1 MNTEFWWFF
10 DAVAVVILLVTV
22 FLSGKRGFSKSIVT
36 CIGCIV
42 AVALSF
48 PLSRQMGEIFYNSS
62 ISESN
67 VKALDKALEKN
78 SVPDKMKT
86 YIEGLGYSIR
96 IDEDIFVDILT
107 NEEKDVYDAL
117 YTYVNNIN
125 GRNVDEK
132 SEFEEKLTEGFA
144 LTIGSIVKQEL
155 TAYEAEYAEN
165 FIRTEEGRALLEENM
180 YKVCNPNTTVG
191 AEYIEANFVATG
203 SKEFVRVMSFVI
215 LVFVIMI
222 IVKIV
227 EKLIHG
233 EENPDRI
240 NNELASHIAGG
251 VLGIFEGLMLIFVA
265 SACVRV
271 NIILGSDNMMMFN
284 SETIDKTIVFK
295 YVYNLVLKI

>member
-1 MNTEFWWFF
+1 MNTQFWWFF

-48 PLSRQMGEIFYNSS
+48 PLCRQTGEIFYDSS

-67 VKALDKALEKN
+67 VKAIDKALEKN

-86 YIEGLGYSIR
+86 YIEGLGYSIK
-96 IDEDIFVDILT
+96 IDESIFEDILT

-132 SEFEEKLTEGFA
+132 SVFEDKITEGFA
-144 LTIGSIVKQEL
+144 ATIGSIVGQEL

-165 FIRTEEGRALLEENM
+165 FIQTAEGRALLEENM
-180 YKVCNPNTTVG
+180 SKICNPNTSAA
-191 AEYIEANFVATG
+191 AEYIEENFVAAG
-203 SKEFVRVMSFVI
+203 SKEFVKIMSFVI

-222 IVKIV
+222 VVKLC

-233 EENPDRI
+233 EEKPERI
-240 NNELASHIAGG
+240 NNELASHILGG
-251 VLGIFEGLMLIFVA
+251 VLGVFEGLMLVFVA
-265 SACVRV
+265 AAAVRV
-271 NIILGSDNMMMFN
+271 CIILGSDKMMMFN

>member
-1 MNTEFWWFF
+1 MNTQFWWFF
-10 DAVAVVILLVTV
+10 DAAAVVILLVTV

-48 PLSRQMGEIFYNSS
+48 PLCRQTGEMFYDSS
-62 ISESN
+62 IRESN
-67 VKALDKALEKN
+67 VKAIDKALEKN
-78 SVPDKMKT
+78 SVPDKMKI

-96 IDEDIFVDILT
+96 IDEGIFNDILT
-107 NEEKDVYDAL
+107 NDEKDVYDAL

-132 SEFEEKLTEGFA
+132 SVFEDKITEGFA
-144 LTIGSIVKQEL
+144 LTIGSIVGQEL

-165 FIRTEEGRALLEENM
+165 FIKTAEGRALLKENM
-180 YKVCNPNTTVG
+180 SVICNPNTTVS
-191 AEYIEANFVATG
+191 AEFIEKNFVCTG
-203 SKEFVRVMSFVI
+203 SKEFVRIMSFVI

-227 EKLIHG
+227 EKLIRG
-233 EENPDRI
+233 EEMPDRI
-240 NNELASHIAGG
+240 SNELASHIVGG
-251 VLGIFEGLMLIFVA
+251 VLGVFEGLMLVFVA
-265 SACVRV
+265 AAAVRV

-284 SETIDKTIVFK
+284 SETIDKTLVFK